1 MLGAIVAMADVATR
15 SSNGIPRVAFV
26 TMTRA
31 AFREY
36 QRENQPV
43 IITGVTE
50 RWRAAEWVD
59 SLGRPD
65 VESLRRLFGGDEVTV
80 HDGGHGTREM
90 TVAGYASWWASRG
103 GEEAL
108 LYLKDWHLAALH
120 PQYEAYEVPLCLG
133 EDWLNEHWQS
143 PEQGQL
149 GGGDHR
155 FVYVGPR
162 GSATALHADVLF
174 SYSWSVNVVG
184 RKRWRLVPASERRR
198 VTDAGTQPLAR
209 WLREVPVAAGAP
221 AVPIVEVVQEEGE
234 LLFVP
239 SGWYHEVENLDDC
252 ISINHNWLGAHAAH
266 WPLVRL
272 RETLDD
278 VRSGLDDEDAHDL
291 ELLDDLLERR
301 CGLGMF
307 GWAALLEGIVRRRLP
322 GTALPGTALR
332 GTAQVA
338 PEPALTRVTRAKSKS
353 EFKFNSEAEQPVT
366 GGAPRGH
373 GAVPGAPRGDGAVPG
388 APEPGQG
395 SESAIPGEDA
405 DSEVAYAR
413 TRAAAVL
420 RETLDWIESCA
431 GGDVPDGEG
440 LDSLEPHRHETI
452 RAQRALVR
460 QIEELGTAGGE
471 DVPALKR
478 RRS

>member
-198 VTDAGTQPLAR
+198 VSDAGTQPLAR

-366 GGAPRGH
+366 GGAPRG
-373 GAVPGAPRGDGAVPG
+373 DGAVPG

-431 GGDVPDGEG
+431 GVDVPDGEG

>member
-1 MLGAIVAMADVATR
+1 MADVATR

-90 TVAGYASWWASRG
+90 TVAGYASWWTSRG

-198 VTDAGTQPLAR
+198 VSDAGTQPLAR
-209 WLREVPVAAGAP
+209 WLRDVPVAAGAP

-272 RETLDD
+272 RETLDH

-291 ELLDDLLERR
+291 ELLEDLLERR

-338 PEPALTRVTRAKSKS
+338 PEPALTRVTRAKS
-353 EFKFNSEAEQPVT
+353 
-366 GGAPRGH
+366 RGD

-395 SESAIPGEDA
+395 SKSAILGEDA

-413 TRAAAVL
+413 TRAAAML

>member
-198 VTDAGTQPLAR
+198 VSDAGTQPLAR
-209 WLREVPVAAGAP
+209 WLRDVPVAAGAP

-307 GWAALLEGIVRRRLP
+307 GWAALLSMQVLT
-322 GTALPGTALR
+322 TAPCSPHR
-332 GTAQVA
+332 YVWM
-338 PEPALTRVTRAKSKS
+338 
-353 EFKFNSEAEQPVT
+353 

-373 GAVPGAPRGDGAVPG
+373 RAPQAARHGAARHGAARHGAGGARASADARHSRQIQIRLQSQFRGRAARDGGRPERRWRCPGRPERRWRCPGRPERRLRCPGRPGAWPGFRERYPWRGCGQRGCVRSHEVGGGA
-388 APEPGQG
+388 AR
-395 SESAIPGEDA
+395 DA
-405 DSEVAYAR
+405 R
-413 TRAAAVL
+413 
-420 RETLDWIESCA
+420 LD
-431 GGDVPDGEG
+431 
-440 LDSLEPHRHETI
+440 
-452 RAQRALVR
+452 
-460 QIEELGTAGGE
+460 
-471 DVPALKR
+471 
-478 RRS
+478 

>member
-1 MLGAIVAMADVATR
+1 MEPEGPTR
-15 SSNGIPRVAFV
+15 SSNVIPRVAFV

-31 AFREY
+31 AFRVY

-65 VESLRRLFGGDEVTV
+65 VESLRSLFGGDEVTV
-80 HDGGHGTREM
+80 HDGGHDTREM

-103 GEEAL
+103 DEEAL

-120 PQYEAYEVPLCLG
+120 PHYEAYEVPSCLG

-143 PEQGQL
+143 PEQGQV

-184 RKRWRLVPASERRR
+184 RKRWRLVPASERHR
-198 VTDAGTQPLAR
+198 VSDAGTQPLAR
-209 WLREVPVAAGAP
+209 WLREVPVAAGTP

-272 RETLDD
+272 RETLDH
-278 VRSGLDDEDAHDL
+278 VRSGLDGEDAHDL
-291 ELLDDLLERR
+291 ELLEDLLERR

-322 GTALPGTALR
+322 GTALLS
-332 GTAQVA
+332 TAQMA
-338 PEPALTRVTRAKSKS
+338 PETAPARVTRAKSK
-353 EFKFNSEAEQPVT
+353 AEQRRAEQRRAEQRRAEQRRAVT
-366 GGAPRGH
+366 VGAPRH
-373 GAVPGAPRGDGAVPG
+373 GAAPGVL
-388 APEPGQG
+388 EPGQG
-395 SESAIPGEDA
+395 SESAVPGEDA

-420 RETLDWIESCA
+420 RETLDWIENCV
-431 GGDVPDGEG
+431 GGDVPDGEV

-452 RAQRALVR
+452 RAQRALV
-460 QIEELGTAGGE
+460 QQVEELDTAGGE
-471 DVPALKR
+471 DVPAPKR
-478 RRS
+478 RRQLVDSW

>member
-1 MLGAIVAMADVATR
+1 
-15 SSNGIPRVAFV
+15 
-26 TMTRA
+26 
-31 AFREY
+31 
-36 QRENQPV
+36 
-43 IITGVTE
+43 
-50 RWRAAEWVD
+50 
-59 SLGRPD
+59 
-65 VESLRRLFGGDEVTV
+65 
-80 HDGGHGTREM
+80 
-90 TVAGYASWWASRG
+90 
-103 GEEAL
+103 
-108 LYLKDWHLAALH
+108 
-120 PQYEAYEVPLCLG
+120 
-133 EDWLNEHWQS
+133 
-143 PEQGQL
+143 
-149 GGGDHR
+149 
-155 FVYVGPR
+155 
-162 GSATALHADVLF
+162 
-174 SYSWSVNVVG
+174 
-184 RKRWRLVPASERRR
+184 
-198 VTDAGTQPLAR
+198 
-209 WLREVPVAAGAP
+209 
-221 AVPIVEVVQEEGE
+221 
-234 LLFVP
+234 
-239 SGWYHEVENLDDC
+239 
-252 ISINHNWLGAHAAH
+252 
-266 WPLVRL
+266 
-272 RETLDD
+272 
-278 VRSGLDDEDAHDL
+278 
-291 ELLDDLLERR
+291 
-301 CGLGMF
+301 MF

-322 GTALPGTALR
+322 GTALPGTALRGTALR

-366 GGAPRGH
+366 GGAPRGD